1 MSRPSRL
8 FVNVE
13 GFETRAALSEGGK
26 VTEFHIERSAERSIE
41 SAVYLGRVQRVLPGM
56 QACFIDIGFDR
67 AAFLQ
72 LGDAMKFL
80 DDMIAETG
88 DGDGG
93 GKPKVD
99 RHRSIRDILREG
111 QEVLVQVSKA
121 PISTKG
127 ARVTPNIT
135 LAGRTLVYLPQ
146 VGHIGISRR
155 IEDPAERSR
164 LRSIV
169 QGHRNGDD
177 GGFICRTASAGRSA
191 EALRAEMDGLRAEW
205 AQVQKARAE
214 VAAPA
219 LLRADHDLVIR
230 AFRDLF
236 RGDADRVVID
246 DAAAHARLS
255 DYARHFMPEALE
267 AIELYQGEEP
277 MFDAFGIEEELKRA
291 LQRRVPLPSGGSII
305 IDQAEA
311 ITAIDVN
318 TGKSTGKRNFEETI
332 LATNL
337 EAVEESAY
345 QLRFRNIGG
354 LIVIDF
360 IDMESSQHRDQ
371 VYHTLL
377 DALRQDKAR
386 TSVVRISELGL
397 IEMTR
402 KRTRDSLG
410 RTLNEPCWYC
420 DGTGAVRSKRT
431 VCYEIFRELRRDV
444 AGRGPGRCTLLVH
457 PAVRDALRGA
467 EKQHLD
473 RLIASLQ
480 LELRVEAVPEYHI
493 EAFTIRRG

>member
-8 FVNVE
+8 FINVE
-13 GFETRAALSEGGK
+13 SFETRAALSEGGK

-41 SAVYLGRVQRVLPGM
+41 NAVYLGRVQRVLPGM
-56 QACFIDIGFDR
+56 QACFIDIGLDR

-80 DDMIAETG
+80 DEMIAETG
-88 DGDGG
+88 DDGA
-93 GKPKVD
+93 KPRTD
-99 RHRSIRDILREG
+99 RHRSIRDLLHEG
-111 QEVLVQVSKA
+111 QDVLVQVSKA

-146 VGHIGISRR
+146 VGHIGVSRR
-155 IEDPAERSR
+155 IEDPAERAR

-169 QGHRNGDD
+169 QGYRNGDD

-191 EALRAEMDGLRAEW
+191 AALRAEMDGLRAEW
-205 AQVQKARAE
+205 AQVQKARGTL
-214 VAAPA
+214 AAPA

-246 DAAAHARLS
+246 DPAAHDRLR
-255 DYARHFMPEALE
+255 DYARQFMPEALE
-267 AIELYQGEEP
+267 AIELYRGEEP

-318 TGKSTGKRNFEETI
+318 TGKFTGKRNFEDTI
-332 LATNL
+332 LQTNL
-337 EAVEESAY
+337 EAVEEAAY

-360 IDMESSQHRDQ
+360 IDMESPQHRDQ
-371 VYHTLL
+371 VYRALL
-377 DALRQDKAR
+377 DALRLDKAR

-397 IEMTR
+397 VEMTC

-410 RTLNEPCWYC
+410 RILHEPCWYC

-431 VCYEIFRELRRDV
+431 VCYEIFRELRRDA
-444 AGRGPGRCTLLVH
+444 AGGGPGRRTLLVH

-467 EKQHLD
+467 EKPHLE
-473 RLIASLQ
+473 RLTAQLQ
-480 LELRVEAVPEYHI
+480 LELHVEAVPEYHV

>member
-1 MSRPSRL
+1 MPRRTRL
-8 FVNVE
+8 FLNVE
-13 GFETRAALSEGGK
+13 SFETRAALSEDGK
-26 VTEFHIERSAERSIE
+26 VTEFHIERSAEPSIE
-41 SAVYLGRVQRVLPGM
+41 NAIYLGRVQRVLPGM
-56 QACFIDIGFDR
+56 QACFVDIGLDR

-88 DGDGG
+88 DEGAR
-93 GKPKVD
+93 PRTD
-99 RHRSIRDILREG
+99 RHRSIRDLLHEG

-146 VGHIGISRR
+146 VGHIGVSRR
-155 IEDPAERSR
+155 IEDPAERAR

-169 QGHRNGDD
+169 QEYRNGDD

-205 AQVQKARAE
+205 AQVQKARAT

-236 RGDADRVVID
+236 HGDADRVVID
-246 DAAAHARLS
+246 DAAAHDRLRE
-255 DYARHFMPEALE
+255 YARQFMPEAVD
-267 AIELYQGEEP
+267 AIELYRGEEP

-305 IDQAEA
+305 LDQAEA

-318 TGKSTGKRNFEETI
+318 TGKFTGKRNLEDTI
-332 LATNL
+332 LQTNL
-337 EAVEESAY
+337 EAVQEVAY

-360 IDMESSQHRDQ
+360 IDMESPQHRDQ
-371 VYHTLL
+371 VYRALL
-377 DALRQDKAR
+377 DALRLDKAR

-397 IEMTR
+397 VEMTR

-410 RTLNEPCWYC
+410 RILHEPCWYC

-431 VCYEIFRELRRDV
+431 VCYEIFRELRRDAV
-444 AGRGPGRCTLLVH
+444 GGGPGRRTLLVH

-467 EKQHLD
+467 EKPHLD
-473 RLIASLQ
+473 RLTARLQ
-480 LELRVEAVPEYHI
+480 IEVRIEAVPEYHI